1 VRLCVFDDRP
11 MSFLLYCEPGYF
23 VWASARFLK
32 CRARQMEIFLSSAT
46 DCMISLNSPK
56 ISIYYTVRDA
66 ITYGRILIIIPG
78 GQEKSYTCYLKQ

>member
-1 VRLCVFDDRP
+1 
-11 MSFLLYCEPGYF
+11 
-23 VWASARFLK
+23 
-32 CRARQMEIFLSSAT
+32 LSSAT